1 MHLNTN
7 EKERA
12 DMIQTVPVYPEQPG
26 VVKTGKGYQFTVC
39 AEEGEDVELLLY
51 EKGNTDPD
59 LVIPIT
65 EEKGVGNLRSVQILG
80 ISMEQYEYNYR
91 IG

>member
-51 EKGNTDPD
+51 EKGNT
-59 LVIPIT
+59 
-65 EEKGVGNLRSVQILG
+65 RS
-80 ISMEQYEYNYR
+80 SPPA
-91 IG
+91 

>member
-7 EKERA
+7 EKESA

-39 AEEGEDVELLLY
+39 AEEGEDVELLL
-51 EKGNTDPD
+51 
-59 LVIPIT
+59 
-65 EEKGVGNLRSVQILG
+65 
-80 ISMEQYEYNYR
+80 
-91 IG
+91 